1 MSPDAAPE
9 ADFVEL
15 VRQGRWEEVE
25 RFAPVE
31 LALHLPDL
39 STEEQDALLARLGR
53 ELQAEVLSEADVS
66 VRRTILERW
75 EPSDV
80 AALVPHLPLDD
91 GADLLEKL
99 DEDHS
104 REVLDHVG
112 PAQAREVEELMSHPS
127 DSAGGMMTP
136 DCIRL
141 PQGFTAEEAL
151 GAVRNSLDAEM
162 VSYIYV
168 LDAQGCL
175 QGVVSLRGLLMARPH
190 ETLSQIMT
198 RDFIAAH
205 VDDDREKVTEMA
217 RRYNFVAL
225 PVVDGMGR
233 LKGIITVDDI
243 LDVMEEEASED
254 MFRLA
259 GTGMGNPT
267 LEPSLARVMKRLPFL
282 AITLGGGSASAWI
295 LSQYQDQLTSL
306 AQLSFFIPMVIGM
319 AGNVGVQSSTVV
331 VRGLA
336 TGEITDRRFLKVMG
350 HELSV
355 ALWLALAFCT
365 VSMVAVY
372 GLHDRLHVAAEFSWV
387 VGLGMA
393 SGILMAAISGTFIP
407 LSCAKLGVDPALA
420 AGPFVTTI
428 NDITGV
434 LVYLQVARWL
444 MHLL

>member
-1 MSPDAAPE
+1 MNPDAAAP

-15 VRQGRWEEVE
+15 VRQGRWDELQKC
-25 RFAPVE
+25 APVE

-39 STEEQDALLARLGR
+39 DASEQDALLSHLSR
-53 ELQAEVLSEADVS
+53 ELQAEILSEAGAA
-66 VRRTILERW
+66 VRQGILERW
-75 EPSDV
+75 EPSEV
-80 AALVPHLPLDD
+80 AALVPHLSLDD
-91 GADLLEKL
+91 GADLLSRL

-104 REVLDHVG
+104 REVLGHVG
-112 PAQAREVEELMSHPS
+112 PAQAREVEELLAYPG

-141 PQGFTAEEAL
+141 PQGFSAEEAL
-151 GAVRNSLDAEM
+151 QAVRNSLDAEM

-168 LDAQGCL
+168 LDTQGRL
-175 QGVVSLRGLLMARPH
+175 QGVVSLRDLLISKPGA
-190 ETLSQIMT
+190 TLTQIMT
-198 RDFIAAH
+198 REFIA
-205 VDDDREKVTEMA
+205 VGVEDDREKVTEMA
-217 RRYNFVAL
+217 RKYNFVAL
-225 PVVDGMGR
+225 PVVDAEGR

-259 GTGMGNPT
+259 GTGPGSPT
-267 LEPSLARVMKRLPFL
+267 LEPVLGRVMKRLPFL

-295 LSQYQDQLTSL
+295 LSQFQDQLTSL

-365 VSMVAVY
+365 VSMAAVY
-372 GLHDRLHVAAEFSWV
+372 LLHERLHVQPEFSWV

-393 SGILMAAISGTFIP
+393 SGILMAAVTGTFVP
-407 LSCAKLGVDPALA
+407 LSCSKMGVDPALA

-428 NDITGV
+428 NDLTGV